1 MTSTTTSSSPPNWS
15 PRTPT
20 NTWTSIPTIVF
31 LEVGG
36 AYSSAAICQHCWG
49 PQSRTIT
56 CTQCPTSQQLYK
68 EWALDVTP
76 LRRNK
81 RVTTTDKTINESTR
95 PMSGLRRPIY
105 RAYLS
110 SCHRTTSPTK
120 STCLTS
126 PAIPSAQCWYTPRTK
141 PPRGN
146 CAAPS
151 TTSRVTMTP
160 TRPTFGRRRD
170 PSAFGPRNTVN
181 LIDRLE

>member
-1 MTSTTTSSSPPNWS
+1 MSTLLRTTEPN
-15 PRTPT
+15 
-20 NTWTSIPTIVF
+20 
-31 LEVGG
+31 
-36 AYSSAAICQHCWG
+36 YH
-49 PQSRTIT
+49 
-56 CTQCPTSQQLYK
+56 PTSQQLYK

-81 RVTTTDKTINESTR
+81 PVTATDKTIHKYTR
-95 PMSGLRRPIY
+95 LMSGLRRPIY

-110 SCHRTTSPTK
+110 SCHRTTSPTE
-120 STCLTS
+120 STCLTN

-141 PPRGN
+141 PPRRN

-170 PSAFGPRNTVN
+170 PSAFGSRNTVN